1 MLDIKDFSIFEN
13 QSGFD
18 FKGFLI
24 KIASYWKWF
33 IISLMITFAIA
44 YQVNIRKEK
53 IYAMETLISV
63 KEENNPFFTSNTSL
77 VFNWGGTSDQVQ
89 AISTTLQSRS
99 HNELVVEKLQYYISY
114 FVQGKYNLMDA
125 YGAVPFYVSIDKNKG
140 QIAGNL
146 IGIKFLSEN
155 VYQIRIPFPGN
166 SVSIVTYSDNS
177 YGQTAVARGEFVKQY
192 KVGEQ
197 VSLPF
202 LNWKLQIKDNP
213 GFYKGNEYFVQFN
226 DFDGTVSAYK
236 GIAVKSDDK
245 GGSIITLGM
254 QGPNKARMVEYLNS
268 TVKML
273 IKRQLDD
280 KNQFAT
286 NTIDFIDSTLVAMES
301 QLKETTNELKSF
313 RKDKNIFEIE
323 DGGAKFSS
331 QILEFDIKR
340 DEITR
345 KTAYY
350 NSLKNYLKNSVDYAK
365 LPAPSVAG
373 IEDPNVVANISKLIS
388 LSTQRSEMAYAVK
401 SDKIFKDF
409 DNQMEAVKRVLL
421 ENIATAKTSLQ
432 YDLTMVNSK
441 INETESTIKQLPED
455 QQELIKIK
463 RKYDLSD
470 NIYSTFLQKRSEAD
484 IVKAAN
490 LSDIHFIDPA
500 KDIGGGL
507 IGPNTS
513 VNYVLALFLGLLI
526 PLLFVFGI
534 FFINNSIQNTE
545 DINKLTQIPLIGV
558 VGLSKDDTALAVF
571 NKPKSAL
578 SESFR
583 AIRSSLQ
590 FLYKKQEIDGAK
602 TLMIT
607 SSVSGEG
614 KTFCS
619 LNIATV
625 FALSEKKT
633 VIIGLDLRK
642 PKLFDEFNLTNEV
655 GIVNYLIKQ
664 KNVDEIINHTHI
676 PFLDVIISGPIPPNP
691 AEMIMSDRMKDLI
704 DELKQKYDYIILDTP
719 PVGIVSDALELAQ
732 YSDVVLY
739 IVRQNFTKKEMIT
752 SLNNRVKR
760 GELNNTSVILNGF
773 ENKAKYGAGY
783 GYGYG
788 YGYGSGY
795 GYGNKTYSNGY
806 HDDDKPKT
814 IFEKIKAKFR
824 KNKFKNKTGLEG

>member
-13 QSGFD
+13 QMSFD
-18 FKGFLI
+18 FKGFLL
-24 KIASYWKWF
+24 KIGSYWKWF
-33 IISLMITFAIA
+33 LFSLIITFTIA
-44 YQVNIRKEK
+44 YQTNIRKEK
-53 IYAMETLISV
+53 IYSMQTLISV
-63 KEENNPFFTSNTSL
+63 KEESNPLFTSNTSL

-89 AISTTLQSRS
+89 TICTTLQTRS
-99 HNELVVEKLQYYISY
+99 HNELVVDKLQFYIDY
-114 FVQGKYNLMDA
+114 LVQGEYNLTDA
-125 YGAVPFYVSIDKNKG
+125 YGSVPFYVDINKNKG
-140 QIAGNL
+140 QLAGSL
-146 IGIKFLSEN
+146 IKIKFLSEN
-155 VYQIRIPFPGN
+155 VYELRIPFENN
-166 SVSIVTYSDNS
+166 SVPLITYADDS
-177 YGQTAVARGEFVKQY
+177 YSNTTVAVGEFVKKY
-192 KVGEQ
+192 RVGEQ

-213 GFYKGNEYFVQFN
+213 GFYKGNEYFVRFN
-226 DFDGTVSAYK
+226 DFDGTVSRYQ
-236 GIAVKSDDK
+236 GIGVSADDK
-245 GGSIITLGM
+245 GSSIITLGM
-254 QGPNKARMVEYLNS
+254 QGTNKARMVEYLNA

-286 NTIDFIDSTLVAMES
+286 NTINFIDSTLVAMES
-301 QLKETTNELKSF
+301 QLKETGNELKSF
-313 RKDKNIFEIE
+313 KKDKNIYNVE
-323 DGGAKFSS
+323 DGGAKFSDK
-331 QILEFDIKR
+331 ILEFDIKK

-350 NSLKNYLKNSVDYAK
+350 NSLKSYLKNSVDYSR

-373 IEDPNVVANISKLIS
+373 IEDPNIVVNVSKLIA

-409 DNQMEAVKRVLL
+409 DNQMEAVKNVLL
-421 ENIATAKTSLQ
+421 ENIATAKTLLQ
-432 YDLTMVNSK
+432 YDLAMINSK
-441 INETESTIKQLPED
+441 INEAESTIKQLPDD

-500 KDIGGGL
+500 KDVGGGL
-507 IGPNTS
+507 IGPKTT
-513 VNYVLALFLGLLI
+513 VNYVMALFLGLLF
-526 PLLFVFGI
+526 PLIIVFAI

-545 DINKLTQIPLIGV
+545 DISKQTQIPLIGV
-558 VGLSKDDTALAVF
+558 VGLNKEITDLAVF
-571 NKPKSAL
+571 DRPKSAL

-590 FLYKKQEIDGAK
+590 YLYKQQNVDGAK

-619 LNIATV
+619 INIATV
-625 FALSEKKT
+625 FALSGKKT
-633 VIIGLDLRK
+633 VIVGLDLRK
-642 PKLFDEFNLTNEV
+642 PKLSTEFNLSNEA
-655 GIVNYLIKQ
+655 GIVNCLIKQ
-664 KNVDEIINHTHI
+664 KTIDEAINHTQI
-676 PFLDVIISGPIPPNP
+676 PCLDVILSGPVPPNP
-691 AEMIMSDRMKDLI
+691 SELIMSDTMAELMA
-704 DELKQKYDYIILDTP
+704 ELKSKYDYIILDTP
-719 PVGIVSDALELAQ
+719 PVGLVSDALELAQ
-732 YSDVVLY
+732 YCDVTLY

-752 SLNNRVKR
+752 LLNNRVKR
-760 GELNNTSVILNGF
+760 GELKNTSIILNGF

-788 YGYGSGY
+788 YGYGSY
-795 GYGNKTYSNGY
+795 ANGY
-806 HDDDKPKT
+806 HEEDKPGS
-814 IFEKIKAKFR
+814 IFNRIVKKFR
-824 KNKFKNKTGLEG
+824 KG

>member
-1 MLDIKDFSIFEN
+1 MLDIKDFSIFEA

-18 FKGFLI
+18 FKGFLL
-24 KIASYWKWF
+24 KIGSYWKWF
-33 IISLMITFAIA
+33 VLSLLITFTIA

-53 IYAMETLISV
+53 IYSMETLISV
-63 KEENNPFFTSNTSL
+63 KEESNPLFTSNTSL

-89 AISTTLQSRS
+89 TISTTLQSRS
-99 HNELVVEKLQYYISY
+99 HNELVVDKLQYYISY
-114 FVQGKYNLMDA
+114 LAQGKYNLVDA
-125 YGAVPFYVSIDKNKG
+125 YGAVPFYVDIDKNKG
-140 QIAGNL
+140 QLAGTL
-146 IGIKFLSEN
+146 IGIRFLSEN
-155 VYQIRIPFPGN
+155 EYQIRIPFAGN
-166 SVSIVTYSDNS
+166 SVSLITYSDNS
-177 YGQTAVARGEFVKQY
+177 YSNTAVAVGDFVKRY
-192 KVGEQ
+192 KVGER

-213 GFYKGNEYFVQFN
+213 GLYKGNEYFVQFN
-226 DFDGTVSAYK
+226 DFDGTVSGYR
-236 GIAVKSDDK
+236 GVNVRSDDK

-254 QGPNKARMVEYLNS
+254 VGTNKARMVEYLNA

-273 IKRQLDD
+273 IKRQLDS

-286 NTIDFIDSTLVAMES
+286 NTIRFIDSTLVAMES

-313 RKDKNIFEIE
+313 RSSKNIYDIE
-323 DGGAKFSS
+323 EGGSKFSG
-331 QILEFDIKR
+331 QILEFDVKK

-345 KTAYY
+345 KMAYY
-350 NSLKNYLKNSVDYAK
+350 NSLKAYLKNSVDYSK

-373 IEDPNVVANISKLIS
+373 IDDPNVVMNVSKLIS

-401 SDKIFKDF
+401 SEKIFRDF
-409 DNQMEAVKRVLL
+409 DNQMEAVKKVLL
-421 ENIATAKTSLQ
+421 ENIATAKTALQ
-432 YDLTMVNSK
+432 YDLALVNNKIDEAENTM
-441 INETESTIKQLPED
+441 KQLPED

-507 IGPNTS
+507 VGPKTS

-545 DINKLTQIPLIGV
+545 DISKLTQIPLIGV
-558 VGLSKDDTALAVF
+558 IGLSNEKSDLAVYE
-571 NKPKSAL
+571 KPKSAL

-590 FLYKKQEIDGAK
+590 FLYKQQKLDGAK

-625 FALSEKKT
+625 FALSEKRT
-633 VIIGLDLRK
+633 VILGLDLRK

-655 GIVNYLIKQ
+655 GVVNYLIKQ
-664 KNVDEIINHTHI
+664 KTVDEIINHTHI

-691 AEMIMSDRMKDLI
+691 AEMIMSDGMKDLI
-704 DELKQKYDYIILDTP
+704 EELKHKYDYIILDTP
-719 PVGIVSDALELAQ
+719 PVGLVSDALELAQ
-732 YSDVVLY
+732 YCDVTLY

-752 SLNNRVKR
+752 LLNNRIKR
-760 GELNNTSVILNGF
+760 GELNNTSIILNGF
-773 ENKAKYGAGY
+773 QNKAKYGAGY

-788 YGYGSGY
+788 YGYGAT
-795 GYGNKTYSNGY
+795 TYSNGY
-806 HDDDKPKT
+806 HDDDKPKN
-814 IFEKIKAKFR
+814 IFEKVMGLFR
-824 KNKFKNKTGLEG
+824 KKQV

>member
-1 MLDIKDFSIFEN
+1 MLDIKDFSIFEAE
-13 QSGFD
+13 SGFD
-18 FKGFLI
+18 FKGFLL
-24 KIASYWKWF
+24 KIGSYWKWF
-33 IISLMITFAIA
+33 ILSLAITFTIA

-63 KEENNPFFTSNTSL
+63 KEESNPLFTSNTSL

-89 AISTTLQSRS
+89 TISTTLQSRS
-99 HNELVVEKLQYYISY
+99 HNELVVDKLQYYISY
-114 FVQGKYNLMDA
+114 LAQGKYNLVDV
-125 YGAVPFYVSIDKNKG
+125 YGAVPFYVDIDKTKG
-140 QIAGNL
+140 QLAGTL

-155 VYQIRIPFPGN
+155 EYQIRIPFAGN
-166 SVSIVTYSDNS
+166 SVSLISYSDNS
-177 YGQTAVARGEFVKQY
+177 YSNTAVVVGDFVKRY
-192 KVGEQ
+192 KVGEP

-213 GFYKGNEYFVQFN
+213 GLYKGNEYFVQFN
-226 DFDGTVSAYK
+226 DFDGTVSGYR
-236 GIAVKSDDK
+236 GINVKSDDK

-254 QGPNKARMVEYLNS
+254 QGTNKARMVEYLNS

-273 IKRQLDD
+273 IKRQLDS

-286 NTIDFIDSTLVAMES
+286 NTIQFIDSTLVAMES

-313 RKDKNIFEIE
+313 RSGKNIYDIE
-323 DGGAKFSS
+323 EGGSKFSGK
-331 QILEFDIKR
+331 ILEFDVKK

-350 NSLKNYLKNSVDYAK
+350 NSLKAYLKNSVDYSK

-373 IEDPNVVANISKLIS
+373 IDDPNIVVNVSKLIS

-401 SDKIFKDF
+401 SEKIFKDF
-409 DNQMEAVKRVLL
+409 DNQMEAVKKVLL
-421 ENIATAKTSLQ
+421 ENIATAKSALQ
-432 YDLTMVNSK
+432 YDLALVESK
-441 INETESTIKQLPED
+441 INEVESTMKQLPED

-507 IGPNTS
+507 VGPKTS

-545 DINKLTQIPLIGV
+545 DISKLTQIPLIGV
-558 VGLSKDDTALAVF
+558 IGLSNEKSDLAVF
-571 NKPKSAL
+571 EKPKSAL

-590 FLYKKQEIDGAK
+590 FLYKQQKLDGAK

-625 FALSEKKT
+625 FALSEKRT
-633 VIIGLDLRK
+633 VILGLDLRK

-655 GIVNYLIKQ
+655 GVVNYLIKQ
-664 KNVDEIINHTHI
+664 KTVDEIINHTHI

-691 AEMIMSDRMKDLI
+691 AEMIMSDGMKDLI
-704 DELKQKYDYIILDTP
+704 DELKHKYDYIILDTP
-719 PVGIVSDALELAQ
+719 PVGLVSDALELAQ
-732 YSDVVLY
+732 YCDVTLY

-752 SLNNRVKR
+752 LLNNRIKR
-760 GELNNTSVILNGF
+760 GELNNTSIILNGF
-773 ENKAKYGAGY
+773 QNKAKYGAGY

-788 YGYGSGY
+788 YGYGST
-795 GYGNKTYSNGY
+795 TYSNGY

-814 IFEKIKAKFR
+814 IFGKIMEKFR
-824 KNKFKNKTGLEG
+824 KKQV

>member
-1 MLDIKDFSIFEN
+1 MLDIKDFSIFEA

-18 FKGFLI
+18 FKGFLL
-24 KIASYWKWF
+24 KIGSYWKWF
-33 IISLMITFAIA
+33 ILSLIITFTIA

-53 IYAMETLISV
+53 IYSMETLISV
-63 KEENNPFFTSNTSL
+63 KEESNPLFTSNTSL

-89 AISTTLQSRS
+89 TISTTLQSRS
-99 HNELVVEKLQYYISY
+99 HNELVVDKLQYYISY
-114 FVQGKYNLMDA
+114 LAQGKYNLVDA
-125 YGAVPFYVSIDKNKG
+125 YGAVPFYVDIDKNRG
-140 QIAGNL
+140 QLAGTL

-155 VYQIRIPFPGN
+155 QYQIRIPFAGN
-166 SVSIVTYSDNS
+166 SVSLITYSDNS
-177 YGQTAVARGEFVKQY
+177 YSNTSVVAGDFVKRY
-192 KVGEQ
+192 KVGER

-213 GFYKGNEYFVQFN
+213 GLYKGNEYFVQFN
-226 DFDGTVSAYK
+226 DFDGTVSGYR
-236 GIAVKSDDK
+236 GINVRSDDK

-254 QGPNKARMVEYLNS
+254 QGTNKARMVEYLNA

-273 IKRQLDD
+273 IKRQLDG

-286 NTIDFIDSTLVAMES
+286 NTIRFIDSTLVAMES

-313 RKDKNIFEIE
+313 RSDKNIYDIE
-323 DGGAKFSS
+323 EGGGKFSG
-331 QILEFDIKR
+331 QILEFDVKR

-345 KTAYY
+345 KMAYY
-350 NSLKNYLKNSVDYAK
+350 NSLKAYLKNSVDYSK

-373 IEDPNVVANISKLIS
+373 IDDPNVVMNVSKLIS

-401 SDKIFKDF
+401 SEKIFRDF
-409 DNQMEAVKRVLL
+409 DNQMEAVKKVLL
-421 ENIATAKTSLQ
+421 ENIASAKEALQ
-432 YDLTMVNSK
+432 YDLALVNNK
-441 INETESTIKQLPED
+441 INEAENSIKQLPED

-507 IGPNTS
+507 VGPKTS

-545 DINKLTQIPLIGV
+545 DISKLTQIPLIGV
-558 VGLSKDDTALAVF
+558 IGLSNDKTDLAVYD
-571 NKPKSAL
+571 KPKSAL

-583 AIRSSLQ
+583 AVRSSLQ
-590 FLYKKQEIDGAK
+590 FLYKQQKLDGAK

-633 VIIGLDLRK
+633 VILGLDLRK

-655 GIVNYLIKQ
+655 GVVNYLIKQ
-664 KNVDEIINHTHI
+664 KTVDEIINHTHV
-676 PFLDVIISGPIPPNP
+676 PFLDVITSGPIPPNP
-691 AEMIMSDRMKDLI
+691 AEMVMSDGMKELI
-704 DELKQKYDYIILDTP
+704 EELKKKYDYIILDTP
-719 PVGIVSDALELAQ
+719 PVGLVSDALELAQ
-732 YSDVVLY
+732 YCDVTLY
-739 IVRQNFTKKEMIT
+739 IVRQNFTKKDMIT
-752 SLNNRVKR
+752 LLNNRVKR
-760 GELNNTSVILNGF
+760 GELNNTSIILNGF
-773 ENKAKYGAGY
+773 QNKAKYGAGY

-788 YGYGSGY
+788 YGYG
-795 GYGNKTYSNGY
+795 NTTYANGY
-806 HDDDKPKT
+806 TDDSPKN
-814 IFEKIKAKFR
+814 IFEKIIRKFPIKR
-824 KNKFKNKTGLEG
+824 S